1 MRAFWLLASTDIKR
15 ITDSDFRK
23 KKLFFFLRAHGAA
36 ICAGALARNRMCNKL
51 RARLLQMFTNDEQA
65 LQVLRQTIGDSSYM
79 PRASSIAGA
88 HFKILSSLNSSALR
102 AEKGTAGP
110 GWT

>member
-1 MRAFWLLASTDIKR
+1 
-15 ITDSDFRK
+15 
-23 KKLFFFLRAHGAA
+23 
-36 ICAGALARNRMCNKL
+36 
-51 RARLLQMFTNDEQA
+51 MFTNDEQA

-79 PRASSIAGA
+79 PRASSIAGPLGA